1 MMGGKGACPNAKC
14 WGGSP
19 FAGNKMLNAGVGP
32 AFHGAGGVYNDG
44 ESEIRAPRT
53 LALLPLAL
61 TLFHLSSLT
70 YYHKLK
76 VYIAHSILQ
85 SHLVTIVF
93 VVRCEGC
100 DIPVLWL
107 LFISSMA
114 V

>member
-1 MMGGKGACPNAKC
+1 MDYR
-14 WGGSP
+14 S
-19 FAGNKMLNAGVGP
+19 
-32 AFHGAGGVYNDG
+32 HVYTVWTVCTARTRRNNHVFTLCNNDD

-70 YYHKLK
+70 YYHQLK